1 MTQNAGNR
9 KSWSG
14 MYTLFTY
21 EQLDVAFLK
30 HGYCK
35 GNNSWAAERRA
46 DAAIIEGLN
55 FKSLISANEIKILW
69 AKAEEKCPINVD
81 FFFLCPFFFWVF
93 TILSFEYDLSSSSF
107 NSLLQWRVS
116 KFEQRNEIGYE
127 RKGSDWAHSPF

>member
-1 MTQNAGNR
+1 MSQNAGNR

-14 MYTLFTY
+14 IYTLFTY

-69 AKAEEKCPINVD
+69 AKAEEKCPIDVD
-81 FFFLCPFFFWVF
+81 FFFFFWVF

-107 NSLLQWRVS
+107 NSLLQGRVF
-116 KFEQRNEIGYE
+116 KFEQRNEIRCE